1 MDSTEEKVWQGDPAG
16 LQEQLTQA
24 RKLKHEGKHLE
35 AYCMYASAYYS
46 HYASELNRNP
56 FRALYEFWL
65 ARQYAWRAFKHSAKT
80 AAELSYGHCDVLGN
94 VFLEGWLWL
103 RPDVSLAM
111 SFLHEGLS
119 KPDVPPHA
127 RALMTIAKAKGYC
140 LLGNRKRSEEMALQ
154 ALSYEDDI
162 KTESDQVQAHRQ
174 FTRVLRRAMTLAH
187 AYDGYENVLEFH
199 TRALRMARDPRWRSR
214 DQINKIYGEWR
225 RLHRSPLAQA
235 FLPY

>member
-24 RKLKHEGKHLE
+24 RKLKHEGKLLD

-46 HYASELNRNP
+46 HYTSELNRNP

-65 ARQYAWRAFKHSAKT
+65 ARQYAWRAFKHSAK
-80 AAELSYGHCDVLGN
+80 AATEPSYGQCEVLAS

-119 KPDVPPHA
+119 QPDVPPHA
-127 RALMTIAKAKGYC
+127 RALMTIGKAKGYC
-140 LLGNRKRSEEMALQ
+140 LLGNRKQSEEMALQ

-187 AYDGYENVLEFH
+187 TYDGYENVLEFH
-199 TRALRMARDPRWRSR
+199 SRALRMARDPRWRSR

-225 RLHRSPLAQA
+225 RGHRSPLAQA